1 MTTKKYISAVSKVRN
16 LEMQYRKMD
25 DERRRRWRNIR

>member
-1 MTTKKYISAVSKVRN
+1 MTTKKNISAVSKVRN

-25 DERRRRWRNIR
+25 DKRRRRWRNIR